1 MLTKT
6 ITIKRRVVYYKIAE
20 IDIQVPDII
29 MNQDIS
35 RYLAENQ
42 ENWVDDLNMQLNK
55 EDYQRGFG
63 LGDGMVEGNPTYP
76 NVETIYEVHGQN
88 YRGRMKNIYI

>member
-20 IDIQVPDII
+20 IDIQIPDII

-42 ENWVDDLNMQLNK
+42 ENWVDD
-55 EDYQRGFG
+55 
-63 LGDGMVEGNPTYP
+63 
-76 NVETIYEVHGQN
+76 
-88 YRGRMKNIYI
+88 

>member
-42 ENWVDDLNMQLNK
+42 ENWVDDLNMQLHK
-55 EDYQRGFG
+55 EDYQRGLG